1 MLLEEL
7 RTKIENIDIE
17 ILNLIDQRTN
27 LAKAI
32 LDAKREEGK
41 PINDTEQEK
50 TVINKITEAAIEK
63 GLDSE
68 SITIIFEML
77 IKMNVERQHEF
88 SGEGNL
94 P

>member
-1 MLLEEL
+1 MSLEEL
-7 RTKIENIDIE
+7 RSKVESIDTE

-32 LDAKREEGK
+32 LDAKRAEGK
-41 PINDTEQEK
+41 TINDAGQEEI
-50 TVINKITEAAIEK
+50 VINRITEVAIEK

-68 SITIIFEML
+68 YIRNIFDIL
-77 IKMNVERQHEF
+77 IKMNTERQHEF